1 METQKASPCR
11 IKEKINMVNPLDS
24 LTFATSEQS
33 ELPTTPHSKNGR
45 ISYRSVAVIWLSTRG
60 ARRKELCS
68 VQAGYELGL
77 DVPSRNLHNAEGSE
91 AGGGNWG
98 RGCTYR

>member
-1 METQKASPCR
+1 
-11 IKEKINMVNPLDS
+11 MVNPLDS

-68 VQAGYELGL
+68 VQARCQLGL
-77 DVPSRNLHNAEGSE
+77 DSRLRGNLSNASQTR
-91 AGGGNWG
+91 GGCRIWSLS
-98 RGCTYR
+98 CTYR